1 VEKLYREMGREF
13 KISYLLHSMESIIWG
28 SNKELIQ
35 RVLDN
40 NKKEWEKDKMWYW
53 LALGSEDET
62 Y

>member
-1 VEKLYREMGREF
+1 
-13 KISYLLHSMESIIWG
+13 MESIIWG